1 MFGDSKS
8 SDTVVMN
15 VLGDIIRNYDLVL
28 VQEIKD
34 VDMNAPTRLLQEVNS
49 EGPGVCSSREA
60 ISV

>member
-1 MFGDSKS
+1 
-8 SDTVVMN
+8 MN